1 MIFTT
6 ITYFL
11 SIQHIQKALEYSK
24 YDVIKTNSAQNVAT
38 SLCESA
44 EAYLHHLLIR
54 CVDRFYVVCI
64 LYSNRRILFHRSRCI
79 LTCMLH
85 VHIHQ
90 SNYCLSIDYLTIRSF
105 SLSLSLSLSLSR
117 WLWIYS
123 FSNYGAP
130 KPLHHQVLVPHRSWG
145 FLVSFYACM
154 KSHLFSRPFDGDGI
168 YSIVTDNSVHSSFL
182 SMPNIEG
189 LRGGF

>member
-1 MIFTT
+1 MSQKEGTHDLEIRSVKALTIKLTHSNMIFTT

-105 SLSLSLSLSLSR
+105 SLSLSLEMAMDLQFLQ
-117 WLWIYS
+117 LWS
-123 FSNYGAP
+123 TQTLTPPGTCAP
-130 KPLHHQVLVPHRSWG
+130 
-145 FLVSFYACM
+145 
-154 KSHLFSRPFDGDGI
+154 
-168 YSIVTDNSVHSSFL
+168 
-182 SMPNIEG
+182 
-189 LRGGF
+189 